1 LEAAIAEAARLIA
14 QSRAL
19 VIAGLG
25 ADVAGARA
33 AVSLAD
39 RVGAAI
45 DHMHSSALLRDLDVM
60 REYGVMLTTP
70 NEARLRGDVVF
81 LVGDG
86 LSDAGLPEVWPDLR
100 THALASPAAAGAR
113 RRILWLCPGDTARRG
128 PLGVD
133 RGGGVEIETVSGD
146 AEALPGML
154 AALRARVNG
163 RPFALT
169 GAGLREIDGLATALQ
184 SATFGVAV
192 WCAARLDALTIEMLS
207 GLVADLNAR
216 TRFTG
221 LPLAPGDNAAGVLQ
235 VCGWMT
241 GFPMRTGFARGFPEH
256 DPWRFE
262 ADRLVN
268 SGEADCAL
276 WISAYQAAS
285 PQWERVVPLIALT
298 GARTEFARTPEV
310 LIAVGRPGVDHGGVD
325 HLARTATLAP
335 LAASQASD
343 APSVAD
349 VIGRLVAA
357 LDGQAGA
364 AAC

>member
-1 LEAAIAEAARLIA
+1 
-14 QSRAL
+14 L

-33 AVSLAD
+33 AVTLAD

-70 NEARLRGDVVF
+70 NEARLRGDVVV

-86 LSDAGLPEVWPDLR
+86 LLDAGLPDVWPDLR
-100 THALASPAAAGAR
+100 AHALAPPAAGAR
-113 RRILWLCPGDTARRG
+113 RRIFWLCPGDAAPRG

-133 RGGGVEIETVSGD
+133 RGAGVEIETVSGA

-163 RPFALT
+163 RPAGLA
-169 GAGLREIDGLATALQ
+169 GAGLREIDALATALQ

-207 GLVADLNAR
+207 GLVADLNAK

-262 ADRLVN
+262 ADRLIN

-285 PQWERVVPLIALT
+285 PQWERVVPLIALAA
-298 GARTEFARTPEV
+298 ARTEFARTPEV
-310 LIAVGRPGVDHGGVD
+310 LIEVGRPGVDHDGVD
-325 HLARTATLAP
+325 YLARTATLAP

-349 VIGRLVAA
+349 VIGRVVAA
-357 LDGQAGA
+357 LDAIDGV